1 MCVCL
6 RAHTRALER
15 IRLSISKS
23 LSANVPR
30 KHRFSGTKKLIVG
43 VGSTSTVVQVV
54 ESASDVWC
62 FYKAGPFKQ
71 SPKVVAENIVKV
83 LGILAAGQQTLVAIV
98 ALFIFWSFA
107 LLIYLRSLPLR
118 ALLIRA
124 RAHTHKRTQARR
136 MATHAAVLSSHTRM
150 HVRTHA
156 YTHTNAH
163 ILPSI
168 LTSEDLCLVPSH
180 TA

>member
-1 MCVCL
+1 MFACVCKCVRVNVRMCVCL
-6 RAHTRALER
+6 RAHTRAFQR
-15 IRLSISKS
+15 IYLSISKS

-107 LLIYLRSLPLR
+107 LLIYLRS
-118 ALLIRA
+118 
-124 RAHTHKRTQARR
+124 
-136 MATHAAVLSSHTRM
+136 
-150 HVRTHA
+150 
-156 YTHTNAH
+156 
-163 ILPSI
+163 
-168 LTSEDLCLVPSH
+168 
-180 TA
+180 